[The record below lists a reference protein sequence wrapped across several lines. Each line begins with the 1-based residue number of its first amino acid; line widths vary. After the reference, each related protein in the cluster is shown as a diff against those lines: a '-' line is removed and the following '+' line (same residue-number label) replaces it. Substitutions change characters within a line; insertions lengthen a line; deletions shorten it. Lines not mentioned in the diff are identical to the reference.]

1 MTIETFSSQLEIMQG
16 LIRELEV
23 IDDSDKVEFADVVDL
38 IARKQQI
45 YADLEHKLQ
54 FLKQSSIDIW
64 TKILL
69 LENTLK
75 NQTLFLKSVDF
86 QNEKLRRQLWELKHA
101 RKTLNQ

>member
-1 MTIETFSSQLEIMQG
+1 MIETFANQLEIIQG

-45 YADLEHKLQ
+45 HNELQHKLQ
-54 FLKQSSIDIW
+54 FLKQSAIDIW
-64 TKILL
+64 TRMLL

-86 QNEKLRRQLWELKHA
+86 QNEKLRKQVWEL
-101 RKTLNQ
+101 RTNQKKLQ